1 MAWCE
6 GIAVSRNYR
15 QRTAKSGGQA
25 AARAVLPLPMRMP
38 EIWFCGNRKMCR
50 NHGRFRAELLMLLIL
65 SYI

>member
-1 MAWCE
+1 
-6 GIAVSRNYR
+6 
-15 QRTAKSGGQA
+15 
-25 AARAVLPLPMRMP
+25 MRMP